1 MARIAQL
8 GIAIGALGLI
18 LTVMGLFPGLT
29 GLEPT
34 SGIGLI
40 QVFVILMGMTL
51 LILGALIYVK
61 FTFYAFLK
69 STLMQQIGNRLALTG
84 LVMAAL
90 AGLADVLGFGSHG
103 IVIDAEETEM
113 FLGRLQAVA
122 IILSFFVSAFGVL
135 VYAFGGGINDYT
147 QLSDDTDEELPEEL
161 DESQELDD
169 DIDE

>member
-34 SGIGLI
+34 TGIGLI
-40 QVFVILMGMTL
+40 QVFVMLMGMTL

-69 STLMQQIGNRLALTG
+69 STLTQQIGNRLALTG
-84 LVMAAL
+84 LVL
-90 AGLADVLGFGSHG
+90 ATLSALADVLGFGSHG
-103 IVIDAEETEM
+103 IVIDVEETEM
-113 FLGRLQAVA
+113 FIGQLQAVA
-122 IILSFFVSAFGVL
+122 IIISFFISAFGVL
-135 VYAFGGGINDYT
+135 VYAFGGGVSNYE
-147 QLSDDTDEELPEEL
+147 QPSNSDDDMF
-161 DESQELDD
+161 DD
-169 DIDE
+169 DIHPESDSNND